1 MKKCLFI
8 IFLII
13 INFTILY
20 SKIYSSDLKNIKL
33 KLDKNKLAI
42 ILIYLENSTS
52 LLLKN
57 SDNFIL
63 YVLDYKNDTD
73 FYINISLF
81 TDKVDYVFMNEE
93 YDLKYPYKVVL
104 DESIILDGLRI
115 EQNRIYYNNTLFCI
129 NEARNCDYIYLTN
142 EVELDNEPKIII
154 YSDLLSTKYIS
165 KLHDSWT
172 DTYKMSKKEFI
183 ILILGNDY
191 EVIKLQHEY

>member
-33 KLDKNKLAI
+33 KLDKNELAI

-57 SDNFIL
+57 NDNFIL

-115 EQNRIYYNNTLFCI
+115 EQNRIYYNNTMFCI
-129 NEARNCDYIYLTN
+129 NEARNCDYVYLTN

-154 YSDLLSTKYIS
+154 YSDLLSTKYVN